1 MPSVWGLF
9 TMPTEVSGKKYA
21 NARNGQEILWNTI
34 IFLAPGKWLEG
45 CQKISAAIRS
55 LWLILEE
62 YARLNFASKKSGT
75 PASGHHVK
83 HINSLCRT
91 SEWWAGLMMR
101 RTMVSQT
108 TRCWY
113 KNYDGEGKLSG
124 HRSWAKMILE
134 SSCGTGCAACHDK
147 YNLHNTLMRK
157 DYDIGFVSLF
167 AK

>member
-1 MPSVWGLF
+1 MQNVRELSRIGNA
-9 TMPTEVSGKKYA
+9 ENDGK
-21 NARNGQEILWNTI
+21 T
-34 IFLAPGKWLEG
+34 
-45 CQKISAAIRS
+45 AA
-55 LWLILEE
+55 
-62 YARLNFASKKSGT
+62 G
-75 PASGHHVK
+75 
-83 HINSLCRT
+83 
-91 SEWWAGLMMR
+91 
-101 RTMVSQT
+101 
-108 TRCWY
+108 CWY